1 MKDRHDLL
9 EILAEADKDVRNG
22 RMAPIQDTFDELRG
36 ILEDGGGM
44 KCKIIC
50 SDTDAKVRLISEL
63 NAGFA
68 SGEAGR
74 WISDDEVTVHF
85 KNRRRMVKG

>member
-1 MKDRHDLL
+1 MKDRYDLL

-22 RMAPIQDTFDELRG
+22 RVAPIHDTFNDL
-36 ILEDGGGM
+36 
-44 KCKIIC
+44 
-50 SDTDAKVRLISEL
+50 RLISEL

-68 SGEAGR
+68 SGEENR
-74 WISDDEVTVHF
+74 WISDDEVAEHF